1 LTRQRAGY
9 LFVVDSGCGVCNNK
23 GAAIKQPGEYEM
35 IKSAILL
42 ALLSTAAGAEV
53 RDLSLDLKR
62 MPYNRDLLFPGQQ
75 YWGYETRLNADVD
88 IGRFFMDNQITG
100 RTYDSR
106 YRYVSWGFDVGIRLT
121 PWLDI
126 VHSHL
131 SQHAVDLHRDV
142 YPVVDSTGIRLK
154 FMELK

>member
-1 LTRQRAGY
+1 MKYVLA
-9 LFVVDSGCGVCNNK
+9 
-23 GAAIKQPGEYEM
+23 
-35 IKSAILL
+35 L
-42 ALLSTAAGAEV
+42 ALLTTAAEAKV

-62 MPYNRDLLFPGQQ
+62 MPYNRDYLFPGQQ

-100 RTYDSR
+100 RTFDSR

-131 SQHAVDLHRDV
+131 SQHAIDLYHET
-142 YPVVDSTGIRLK
+142 YPVVDSTGIRIRFTEDSK
-154 FMELK
+154 

>member
-1 LTRQRAGY
+1 MKYVLA
-9 LFVVDSGCGVCNNK
+9 
-23 GAAIKQPGEYEM
+23 
-35 IKSAILL
+35 L
-42 ALLSTAAGAEV
+42 ALLTTAAEAKV

-62 MPYNRDLLFPGQQ
+62 MPYNRDYLFPGQQ

-100 RTYDSR
+100 RTFDSR

-131 SQHAVDLHRDV
+131 SQHAIDLYRET
-142 YPVVDSTGIRLK
+142 YPVVDSTGIRIRFTEDSK
-154 FMELK
+154 